1 MHLPFAALL
10 TGFTLMIT
18 GATGAAERSVGP
30 QDFQSQ
36 ARGLLPGAPSLVIP
50 EHTPETPYLRTFAD
64 ALARSLGIDLQI
76 KNGQVDLFTFHTT
89 QSDTLALTA
98 GGGSSGTFLNLR
110 WQRGQ

>member
-10 TGFTLMIT
+10 AGSTLMIA
-18 GATGAAERSVGP
+18 GATRAAEPSIGP
-30 QDFQSQ
+30 QDFQAQ
-36 ARGLLPGAPSLVIP
+36 APGMSPGAPSLVIP

-64 ALARSLGIDLQI
+64 ALARALGIDLQI

-98 GGGSSGTFLNLR
+98 GGGGC
-110 WQRGQ
+110 